1 MADVEKIM
9 EKIRALLE
17 KTVENGASE
26 AEAIEAA
33 KVAQRLMAKY
43 KIDEVTT
50 EEPETIDSTEMDFSK
65 RWQIE
70 LANVL
75 AKNLCCRCIQTH
87 PGNRKTRF
95 VIMGKEQD
103 REVWRKMFE
112 SFFILI
118 YRGAKA
124 EQAKAKELYGHCRDV
139 ELAYARGFIK
149 AINEEMG
156 QQCRALALVIP
167 DEVNEATRERFPKLG
182 RYSIKHISGTG
193 ATCTAGANGYS
204 DGKTAAGQKRISA

>member
-33 KVAQRLMAKY
+33 KAAQRLMAKY
-43 KIDEVTT
+43 KIDEITT
-50 EEPETIDSTEMDFSK
+50 AAPEEIDSTEMEIS
-65 RWQIE
+65 RQWQAE

-75 AKNLCCRCIQTH
+75 AKNLCCRLVLSTTD
-87 PGNRKTRF
+87 RKTRF
-95 VIMGKEQD
+95 IVMGKKQD
-103 REVWRKMFE
+103 REVWRQMFE
-112 SFFILI
+112 TFFVLI

-124 EQAKAKELYGHCRDV
+124 EREKARQLYGHSRDV
-139 ELAYARGFIK
+139 ETAYARGFIK
-149 AINEEMG
+149 AIHEELG

-167 DEVNEATRERFPKLG
+167 EEVNEATSKRFPNL
-182 RYSIKHISGTG
+182 RTSHARAISGNS
-193 ATCTAGANGYS
+193 ATFNARANGYS
-204 DGKTAAGQKRISA
+204 DGKTAAGQKRLSA